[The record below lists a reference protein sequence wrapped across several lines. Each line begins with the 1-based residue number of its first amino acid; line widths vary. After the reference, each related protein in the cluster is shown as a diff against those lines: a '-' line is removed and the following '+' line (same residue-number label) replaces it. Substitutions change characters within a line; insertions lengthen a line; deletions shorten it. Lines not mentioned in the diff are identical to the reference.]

1 MIYTKQDAIRFG
13 PFPGRILAGSA
24 LARLLF
30 REKCL
35 YLYRLPTRRSVYRI
49 LFIEL
54 QKWKNCN
61 RTGLTGRVR
70 ADTKGTDSACPFEVL
85 PLPVVRK
92 PGSVPFVM
100 LAGPVLSDRCIAR
113 ALTGIGYRA
122 KMGKSVGPVFLF
134 FPCQKNGGHI
144 SPPLGFRLAHCQR
157 SCFCSWCRCAP
168 CTIMS
173 MPARISEAPNQKT
186 ARPTPMMGLKSTKKA
201 QIITRMAMA
210 IVHPAPRTP

>member
-134 FPCQKNGGHI
+134 FPCKKTAGTLARR
-144 SPPLGFRLAHCQR
+144 LGFGSRTVSEAAFAVGAGAR
-157 SCFCSWCRCAP
+157 RVPSCRCLP
-168 CTIMS
+168 GS
-173 MPARISEAPNQKT
+173 ARH
-186 ARPTPMMGLKSTKKA
+186 PTRKPPGRL
-201 QIITRMAMA
+201 R
-210 IVHPAPRTP
+210 